1 MGRWK
6 YGIFFLL
13 FGISVVI
20 PTTLPPQPMFAQTQE
35 PVGELAKSISVF
47 IQETNRPNIFGSG
60 VIIGRIGTF
69 YTVLTAAHVVDASGD
84 YLLRTHDGAK
94 HRITQVTK
102 LQPELDLAIVRFESA
117 SRYTIAKLGDSD
129 KLYLSDSLYVG
140 GFPKGSYGV
149 VDGTFTITPGILSAK
164 LTQGAKDGYTI
175 TYSNQTRAGMSGGPV
190 LNQFGEVVAIH
201 GRKVA
206 DATDLNGSPT
216 GTGTWVNLGIPINR
230 YTSIQTEFSIA
241 KQPKSSPRQPSAALP
256 PSSRISLADVKPLP
270 FALPKT
276 ESSKASSPQEKCIET
291 RINTIVVP
299 CHSHSIVRGET
310 DKRGKL
316 IHDGNQRF
324 ADKSYEDA
332 IHSYEAA
339 LKLDSKIAVAYFNQ
353 GLAYVRVK
361 NNTKAIANFTKAQ
374 DLFKSQREASYLEQ
388 TEKILQQLQQERS

>member
-6 YGIFFLL
+6 YGTCFLL

-20 PTTLPPQPMFAQTQE
+20 PTILPPQPMFAQTQE

-60 VIIGRIGTF
+60 VIIGRTGTL
-69 YTVLTAAHVVDASGD
+69 YTVLTAAHVVDSSGD

-102 LQPELDLAIVRFESA
+102 LRPDLDLAIVRFESA

-164 LTQGAKDGYTI
+164 LTQGTKDGYTL
-175 TYSNQTRAGMSGGPV
+175 TYSNQTRVGMSGGPV

-206 DATDLNGSPT
+206 DAVDLNGNPM

-230 YTSIQTEFSIA
+230 YTSFQTEFSIA
-241 KQPKSSPRQPSAALP
+241 KQPKSSPRKPSAALP
-256 PSSRISLADVKPLP
+256 PSPRISLADVKPLP

-276 ESSKASSPQEKCIET
+276 ESSKPSSPQEKCIET

-299 CHSHSIVRGET
+299 CHRIVKGET

-324 ADKSYEDA
+324 ADESYEDA
-332 IHSYEAA
+332 IRIYEAA
-339 LKLDSKIAVAYFNQ
+339 LKLDAKIAVAYFNQ
-353 GLAYVRVK
+353 GLAYVRLK
-361 NNTKAIANFTKAQ
+361 NNTKAIANFTQAQ
-374 DLFKSQREASYLEQ
+374 DLFKSQQEASYLEQ